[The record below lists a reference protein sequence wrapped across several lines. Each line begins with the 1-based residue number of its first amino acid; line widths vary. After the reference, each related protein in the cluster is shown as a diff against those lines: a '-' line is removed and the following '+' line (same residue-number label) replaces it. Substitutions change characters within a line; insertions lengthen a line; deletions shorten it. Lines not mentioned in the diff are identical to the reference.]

1 MRSLAKLVLLA
12 LLPTALAGAQA
23 TATDTAADAH
33 RWLEDVNGERAMSW
47 VRAENAKT
55 TAALEKDPRYAAI
68 YSAAVNMASARDRI
82 PYVTFIAGALYNFWQ
97 DSTHVRG
104 LWRKTS
110 LASYRTESPTWTTV
124 LDLDAIARKENANW
138 VWHGASCARP
148 VEQRCLLSLSDG
160 GEDATTIR
168 EFDLLTQRFVPGGF
182 TLPKG
187 KQTAAWSGPDTLLVA
202 REWAA
207 GEMTASGYPFVVKR
221 LARGQAVASATE
233 IFRGTPSDVRVTAET
248 VEDTK
253 GHRLSFIGR
262 ATSFF
267 EVEYSIIRPS
277 GVARVSIPRKAYI
290 ADMIDGQV
298 IVKLSE
304 DWTTGSTVI
313 RGGGLAAFNADA
325 ALRDP
330 GHLAPVAVFEPG
342 PRESVSGVSATN
354 DRLMVG
360 VTQNVKGKVLVFTRS
375 GAGAWSHT
383 AITLPDNVSTDIVST
398 DSKSNRAFISVAGYL
413 TPSSVWLA
421 DAASATASSVKSLTP
436 RFDAS
441 KSEVE
446 QFEAISKDSTR
457 IPYFMVHPKGMKLD
471 GSHPTILYAY
481 GGFEVSLTPRYDA
494 DVGKLWL
501 ERGGVYVV
509 ANIRGGGEFGPAWHE
524 AGLKTHRQ
532 VIYDD
537 FAAVAQDLI
546 ARGVTSPRRLGI
558 QGGSN
563 GGLLMGVQM
572 TQHPELWGAVDIQVP
587 LLDMLR
593 YEKIAAGASWVG
605 EYGSVSIPEQRDFLA
620 SISPYNNL
628 KSGVTYPKPLIWTTT
643 KDDRVGPQHAR
654 KFAAR
659 MSEMGLPYFFYEVI
673 EGGHGAGANIE
684 QRAHTSALE
693 FTYFAQQLM
702 GTGTIIVP

>member
-1 MRSLAKLVLLA
+1 MRSLAKLTLLA
-12 LLPTALAGAQA
+12 ALPAGLAGAQA
-23 TATDTAADAH
+23 GGADPAADPR

-55 TAALEKDPRYAAI
+55 TAVLEKDPRYAAI
-68 YSAAVNMASARDRI
+68 YGAALSMASAKDRI

-97 DSTHVRG
+97 DSAHVRG

-110 LASYRTESPTWTTV
+110 LASYRTASPTWTTV
-124 LDLDAIARKENANW
+124 LDLDALAKKEKANW

-148 VEQRCLLSLSDG
+148 EDKRCLLSLSDG
-160 GEDATTIR
+160 GEDATTVR

-182 TLPKG
+182 SLPKG
-187 KQTAAWSGPDTLLVA
+187 KQTAAWSGTDTLFVA
-202 REWAA
+202 REWTA

-221 LARGQAVASATE
+221 LARGQALSSAVE
-233 IFRGTPSDVRVTAET
+233 IFRGKPTDVRVTAET
-248 VEDTK
+248 VDDMQ
-253 GHRLSFIGR
+253 GHRVSLIGR

-267 EVEYSIIRPS
+267 EVEYSIIRPRD
-277 GVARVSIPRKAYI
+277 VVRIAIPRKSYV

-298 IVKLSE
+298 VVKLSE
-304 DWTTGSTVI
+304 DWAAGGTVI
-313 RGGGLAAFNADA
+313 HGGGLAAFDAAA

-330 GHLAPVAVFEPG
+330 AQLKPVAVYEPG
-342 PRESVSGVSATN
+342 PRESVSGVSATH

-360 VTQNVKGKVLVFTRS
+360 ITQNVKGRVLVFTRS
-375 GAGAWSHT
+375 ATGAWTQT

-421 DAASATASSVKSLTP
+421 DAASATAAAVKSLAP

-441 KSEVE
+441 KSVVE
-446 QFEAISKDSTR
+446 QFEAVSKDSTR
-457 IPYFMVHPKGMKLD
+457 VPYFIVHPKGMTLD

-481 GGFEVSLTPRYDA
+481 GGFEVSLTPSYDA

-501 ERGGVYVV
+501 EQGGVYVV

-546 ARGVTSPRRLGI
+546 ARGVTSSKKLGI

-593 YEKIAAGASWVG
+593 YEQIAAGASWVG

-628 KSGVTYPKPLIWTTT
+628 KAGITYPKPLIWTTT

-654 KFAAR
+654 KFAAK
-659 MSEMGLPYFFYEVI
+659 MSDMGLPYLFYEVI

-702 GTGTIIVP
+702 GAGATTVP